1 MLNRRHIRIKV
12 LQALYSWFQGED
24 NDIRREEDKM
34 VDSIEKIYQL
44 YLFVLSLL
52 ADIHFESLKEREE
65 KKNKYLPTA
74 EDLKPQTNFTSN
86 EFLKALTF
94 DESFKNVLQK
104 NKVSWSAYQD
114 IVRQTFKKIR
124 DHQLYKEY
132 LQIQSPGLTQDKDF
146 LIHLVVDVLAEDEV
160 ILAHYEELNIHWN
173 DDLYLVTG
181 AVVKTIRDF
190 QPGGKVKLSA
200 LYKDEE
206 EDRKFSKDL
215 FRKTII
221 KSDTYQQMIKEQA
234 QNWEMDRIAMVDILL
249 MKMAIAEFLEFPEIP
264 VKVTLNEYIEVSK
277 NFSTP
282 KSNIFI
288 NGILDKLVIRFK
300 TEGIMKKTGRGL
312 IDS

>member
-24 NDIRREEDKM
+24 NDIRKEEDKM

-44 YLFVLSLL
+44 YLFVLSLM

-124 DHQLYKEY
+124 DHQLYKDY
-132 LQIQSPGLTQDKDF
+132 LLVQNPGLNQDKDF

-160 ILAHYEELNIHWN
+160 IQAHYEELNIHWN

-181 AVVKTIRDF
+181 AIVKTIRDF
-190 QPGGKVKLSA
+190 QSGSKVKLSA

-215 FRKTII
+215 FRKAIV

-234 QNWEMDRIAMVDILL
+234 QNWEMDRIAMIDILL
-249 MKMAIAEFLEFPEIP
+249 MKMAIVEFLEFPEIP
-264 VKVTLNEYIEVSK
+264 VKVTLNEYIEISK

-300 TEGIMKKTGRGL
+300 TEGTMKKTGRGL